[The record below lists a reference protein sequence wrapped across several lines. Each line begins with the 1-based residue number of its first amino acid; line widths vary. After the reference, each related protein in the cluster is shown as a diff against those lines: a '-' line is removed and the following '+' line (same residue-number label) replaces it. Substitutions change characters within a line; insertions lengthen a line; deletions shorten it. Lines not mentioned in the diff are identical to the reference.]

1 MVENLLDNTQ
11 EIISVSEINRRAK
24 SILEENFPFVW
35 IQGEVSNFFSAASG
49 HWYFSLKDESS
60 EIRCAMFANKSHRIT
75 FEPKDGDHLVL
86 NGTLSIFEGRG
97 QYQIIVEHIELA
109 GEGALLKA
117 FEELKKKLLTEGL
130 FDDSLKKKLPSY
142 PRSIAVVTSPDGAV
156 IQDIINVL
164 SRRSPFFSLTVVP
177 TLVQGEKAAPLI
189 CEALNKASNLENIDL
204 IILARG
210 GGSIEDLWA
219 FNNEEV
225 ARTIVSCPIPLVSA
239 VGHETDFTI
248 SDFVADIRAPTP
260 SIAAEII
267 SQPYSELKEIL
278 EGYQSYLLKSVESQF
293 DSQKTRITNLI
304 KRIRHPGDKLR
315 EIGQKVDYLETALIQ
330 EMHQKVSFKKN
341 QLNLSQ
347 LSLQQNSPQ
356 NKVKEAKVYLQN
368 ASKDLLKAFNL
379 KIERKRK
386 LLGELVATIEA
397 VSPLSVLARGYSI
410 ISTEPEGKILSSS
423 DQVEIGQTIS
433 AVLNKGSIKAE
444 VKSKDKDEN

>member
-1 MVENLLDNTQ
+1 MVENQLDNTQ
-11 EIISVSEINRRAK
+11 EIISVSEINKRAK

-49 HWYFSLKDESS
+49 HWYFSLKDETS
-60 EIRCAMFANKSHRIT
+60 EIRCAMFTNKNHHIT

-117 FEELKKKLLTEGL
+117 FEELKKKLQLEGL
-130 FDDSLKKKLPSY
+130 FDDSIKRQLPAY
-142 PRSIAVVTSPDGAV
+142 PKDIAVVTSPDGAV

-164 SRRSPFFSLTVVP
+164 DRRSPFLDLTVVP

-189 CEALNKASNLENIDL
+189 CDALNKVGKLKKVDVV
-204 IILARG
+204 ILARG

-225 ARTIVSCPIPLVSA
+225 ARAIVNCPTPIISA

-248 SDFVADIRAPTP
+248 SDFVSDLRAPTP
-260 SIAAEII
+260 SVAAEII
-267 SQPYSELKEIL
+267 SQPYSELIETL
-278 EGYQSYLLKSVESQF
+278 EGYQNYISRSVISQI
-293 DSQKTRITNLI
+293 DLQRTQITNLI

-315 EIGQKVDYLETALIQ
+315 EISQKLDYVETALIQ
-330 EMHQKVSFKKN
+330 NINQEISFKKN
-341 QLNLSQ
+341 GLNLKD

-356 NKVKEAKVYLQN
+356 NKIKEAKVYLQN
-368 ASKDLLKAFNL
+368 ASKDLLKAL
-379 KIERKRK
+379 KLEIERKSTV
-386 LLGELVATIEA
+386 LAEIVATLQA
-397 VSPLSVLARGYSI
+397 VSPLSVLSRGYSI
-410 ISTEPEGKILSSS
+410 ISTEPDGKILSSS
-423 DQVEIGQTIS
+423 NQVEIGQTIS
-433 AVLNKGSIKAE
+433 AILSKGSIKAE
-444 VKSKDKDEN
+444 IKSKDENEK

>member
-142 PRSIAVVTSPDGAV
+142 PRRIAVVTSPDGAV

-164 SRRSPFFSLTVVP
+164 SRRSPFFDLTVVP

-267 SQPYSELKEIL
+267 SQPYSELKETL

-293 DSQKTRITNLI
+293 DSQRTRITNLI

-341 QLNLSQ
+341 QLNLTQ

-410 ISTEPEGKILSSS
+410 ISTEPDGKILSSS
-423 DQVEIGQTIS
+423 NQVKIGQTIS

>member
-130 FDDSLKKKLPSY
+130 FDNSLKKKLPSY

-164 SRRSPFFSLTVVP
+164 SRRSPFFNLTVVP

-210 GGSIEDLWA
+210 GGAIEDLWA

-225 ARTIVSCPIPLVSA
+225 ARAIVNCPIPLVSA

-267 SQPYSELKEIL
+267 SQPYSELKETL
-278 EGYQSYLLKSVESQF
+278 EGYQGYLLKSVESQF
-293 DSQKTRITNLI
+293 DSQRTRITNLI

-330 EMHQKVSFKKN
+330 EMHQKVSFKEN

-368 ASKDLLKAFNL
+368 ASKDLLKAFDL

-386 LLGELVATIEA
+386 LLGKLVATIEA

-423 DQVEIGQTIS
+423 NQVKIGQTIS
-433 AVLNKGSIKAE
+433 AVLNKGIIKAE

>member
-164 SRRSPFFSLTVVP
+164 SRRSPYFNLIVVP

-189 CEALNKASNLENIDL
+189 CEALNKASDLENIDL

-225 ARTIVSCPIPLVSA
+225 ARAIVNCPIPLVSA

-267 SQPYSELKEIL
+267 SQPYSELKETL

-293 DSQKTRITNLI
+293 DSQRTRITNLI

-315 EIGQKVDYLETALIQ
+315 EIGQKVDYLETTLIQ
-330 EMHQKVSFKKN
+330 EMHQKVSLKKN
-341 QLNLSQ
+341 QLNLTQ

-368 ASKDLLKAFNL
+368 ASKDLLKAFQL

-423 DQVEIGQTIS
+423 GQVKIGQTIS
-433 AVLNKGSIKAE
+433 AVLNKGRIKAE

>member
-164 SRRSPFFSLTVVP
+164 SRRSPFFNLTVVP

-225 ARTIVSCPIPLVSA
+225 ARAIVNCPIPLVSA

-267 SQPYSELKEIL
+267 SQPYSELKETL

-293 DSQKTRITNLI
+293 DSQRTRITNLI

-341 QLNLSQ
+341 QLNLTQ

-368 ASKDLLKAFNL
+368 ASKDLLKAFKI

-423 DQVEIGQTIS
+423 NQVKIGQTIS

>member
-130 FDDSLKKKLPSY
+130 FDDSHKKKLPSY

-164 SRRSPFFSLTVVP
+164 SRRSPFFNLTVVP

-189 CEALNKASNLENIDL
+189 CEALDKASNLENIDL

-225 ARTIVSCPIPLVSA
+225 ARAIVSCPIPLVSA

-267 SQPYSELKEIL
+267 SQPYSELKETL
-278 EGYQSYLLKSVESQF
+278 EGYQSYLLKSFESQF
-293 DSQKTRITNLI
+293 DSQRTRITNLI

-341 QLNLSQ
+341 QLNLTQ

-423 DQVEIGQTIS
+423 NQVKIGQTIS

>member
-1 MVENLLDNTQ
+1 MVENQLDNTQ
-11 EIISVSEINRRAK
+11 EVISVSEINKRAK

-60 EIRCAMFANKSHRIT
+60 EIRCAMFTNKNHHIT

-117 FEELKKKLLTEGL
+117 FEELKKKLQLEGL
-130 FDDSLKKKLPSY
+130 FDDSIKRQLPAY
-142 PRSIAVVTSPDGAV
+142 PKNIAVVTSPDGAV

-164 SRRSPFFSLTVVP
+164 DRRSPFLDLTVVP

-189 CEALNKASNLENIDL
+189 CDALNKVGKLKNIDVV
-204 IILARG
+204 ILARG

-225 ARTIVSCPIPLVSA
+225 ARTIVNCPTPIISA

-248 SDFVADIRAPTP
+248 SDFVSDLRAPTP

-267 SQPYSELKEIL
+267 SQPYSELIETL
-278 EGYQSYLLKSVESQF
+278 EGYQNYISRSVISQI
-293 DSQKTRITNLI
+293 DLQRTQITNLI

-315 EIGQKVDYLETALIQ
+315 EISQKLDYVETALIQ
-330 EMHQKVSFKKN
+330 NINQEISFKKN
-341 QLNLSQ
+341 GLNLKD

-356 NKVKEAKVYLQN
+356 NKIKEAKVYLQN
-368 ASKDLLKAFNL
+368 ASKDLLKAL
-379 KIERKRK
+379 KLEIERKSTV
-386 LLGELVATIEA
+386 LAEIVATLQA
-397 VSPLSVLARGYSI
+397 VSPLSVLSRGYSI
-410 ISTEPEGKILSSS
+410 ISTEPDGKILSSS
-423 DQVEIGQTIS
+423 NQVEIGQTIS
-433 AVLNKGSIKAE
+433 AILSKGSIKAE
-444 VKSKDKDEN
+444 IKSKDENEK

>member
-1 MVENLLDNTQ
+1 MVENQLDNTQ
-11 EIISVSEINRRAK
+11 EIISVSEINKRAK

-49 HWYFSLKDESS
+49 HWYFSLKDETS
-60 EIRCAMFANKSHRIT
+60 EIRCAMFTNKNHHIT

-117 FEELKKKLLTEGL
+117 FEELKKKLQLEGL
-130 FDDSLKKKLPSY
+130 FDDSIKRQLPAY
-142 PRSIAVVTSPDGAV
+142 PKNIAVVTSPDGAV

-164 SRRSPFFSLTVVP
+164 DRRSPFLDLTVVP

-189 CEALNKASNLENIDL
+189 CDALNKVGKLKNIDVV
-204 IILARG
+204 ILARG

-225 ARTIVSCPIPLVSA
+225 ARTIVNCPTPIISA

-248 SDFVADIRAPTP
+248 SDFVSDLRAPTP

-267 SQPYSELKEIL
+267 SQPYSELIETLK
-278 EGYQSYLLKSVESQF
+278 GYQNYISRSLISQI
-293 DSQKTRITNLI
+293 DLQRTQITNLI

-315 EIGQKVDYLETALIQ
+315 EISQKLDYIETALIQ
-330 EMHQKVSFKKN
+330 NINQEISFKKN
-341 QLNLSQ
+341 GLNLKD

-368 ASKDLLKAFNL
+368 SSKDLLKAL
-379 KIERKRK
+379 KLEIERKSK
-386 LLGELVATIEA
+386 VLAEIVATLQA
-397 VSPLSVLARGYSI
+397 VSPLSVLSRGYSI
-410 ISTEPEGKILSSS
+410 ISTEPDGKILSSS
-423 DQVEIGQTIS
+423 NQVEIGQTIS
-433 AVLNKGSIKAE
+433 AILSKGSIKAE
-444 VKSKDKDEN
+444 IKSKDENEK

>member
-1 MVENLLDNTQ
+1 MVENQLDNTQ
-11 EIISVSEINRRAK
+11 EIISVSEINKRAK

-49 HWYFSLKDESS
+49 HWYFSLKDETS
-60 EIRCAMFANKSHRIT
+60 EIRCAMFTNKNHHIT

-117 FEELKKKLLTEGL
+117 FEELKKKLQLEGL
-130 FDDSLKKKLPSY
+130 FDDSIKRQLPAY
-142 PRSIAVVTSPDGAV
+142 PKDIAVVTSPDGAV

-164 SRRSPFFSLTVVP
+164 DRRSPFLDLTVVP

-189 CEALNKASNLENIDL
+189 CDALNKVGKLKKVDVV
-204 IILARG
+204 ILARG

-225 ARTIVSCPIPLVSA
+225 ARAIVNCPTPIISA

-248 SDFVADIRAPTP
+248 SDFVSDLRAPTP
-260 SIAAEII
+260 SVAAEII
-267 SQPYSELKEIL
+267 SQPYSELIETL
-278 EGYQSYLLKSVESQF
+278 EGYQNYISRSVISQI
-293 DSQKTRITNLI
+293 DLQRTQITNLI

-315 EIGQKVDYLETALIQ
+315 EISQKLDYVETALIQ
-330 EMHQKVSFKKN
+330 NINQEISFKKN
-341 QLNLSQ
+341 GLNLKD

-356 NKVKEAKVYLQN
+356 NKIKEAKVYLQN
-368 ASKDLLKAFNL
+368 ASKDLLKAL
-379 KIERKRK
+379 KLEIEKK
-386 LLGELVATIEA
+386 STDLAEIVATLQA
-397 VSPLSVLARGYSI
+397 VSPLSVLSRGYSI
-410 ISTEPEGKILSSS
+410 ISTEPDGKILSSS
-423 DQVEIGQTIS
+423 NQVEIGQTIS
-433 AVLNKGSIKAE
+433 AILSKGSIKAE
-444 VKSKDKDEN
+444 IKSKDENEK

>member
-1 MVENLLDNTQ
+1 MVENQLDNTQ
-11 EIISVSEINRRAK
+11 EIISVSEINKRAK

-60 EIRCAMFANKSHRIT
+60 EIRCAMFTNKNHHIT

-117 FEELKKKLLTEGL
+117 FEELKKKLQLEGL
-130 FDDSLKKKLPSY
+130 FDDSIKRQLPAY
-142 PRSIAVVTSPDGAV
+142 PKNIAVVTSPDGAV

-164 SRRSPFFSLTVVP
+164 DRRSPFLDLTVVP

-189 CEALNKASNLENIDL
+189 CEALNKVGKLKKVDVV
-204 IILARG
+204 ILARG

-225 ARTIVSCPIPLVSA
+225 ARAIVNCPTPIISA

-248 SDFVADIRAPTP
+248 SDFVSDLRAPTP

-267 SQPYSELKEIL
+267 SQPYSELIETL
-278 EGYQSYLLKSVESQF
+278 EGYQNYISRSVISQI
-293 DSQKTRITNLI
+293 DLQRTQITNLI

-315 EIGQKVDYLETALIQ
+315 EISQKLDYVETALIQ
-330 EMHQKVSFKKN
+330 NINQEISFKKN
-341 QLNLSQ
+341 GLNLKD

-368 ASKDLLKAFNL
+368 ASKDLLKAL
-379 KIERKRK
+379 KLEIERKNTV
-386 LLGELVATIEA
+386 LAEIVATLQA
-397 VSPLSVLARGYSI
+397 VSPLSVLSRGYSI
-410 ISTEPEGKILSSS
+410 ISTEPDGKILSSS
-423 DQVEIGQTIS
+423 NQVEIGQSIS
-433 AVLNKGSIKAE
+433 AILSKGSIKAE
-444 VKSKDKDEN
+444 IKSKNENEE

>member
-164 SRRSPFFSLTVVP
+164 SRRSPFFNLTVVP

-225 ARTIVSCPIPLVSA
+225 ARAIVNCPVPLVSA

-267 SQPYSELKEIL
+267 SQPYSELKETL

-293 DSQKTRITNLI
+293 DSQRTRITNLI

-341 QLNLSQ
+341 QLNLTQ

-423 DQVEIGQTIS
+423 DQVKIGQTIS
-433 AVLNKGSIKAE
+433 AVLNKGRIKAE

>member
-75 FEPKDGDHLVL
+75 FEPKNGDHLVL

-142 PRSIAVVTSPDGAV
+142 PRGIAVVTSPDGAV

-189 CEALNKASNLENIDL
+189 CEALNKASDLENIDL

-225 ARTIVSCPIPLVSA
+225 ARAIVNCSIPLVSA

-267 SQPYSELKEIL
+267 SQPYSELKETL

-293 DSQKTRITNLI
+293 DSQRTRITNLI

-341 QLNLSQ
+341 QLNLTQ

-368 ASKDLLKAFNL
+368 ASKDLLKAFKL

-423 DQVEIGQTIS
+423 NQVKIGQTIS

>member
-164 SRRSPFFSLTVVP
+164 SRRSPFFNLTVVP

-225 ARTIVSCPIPLVSA
+225 ARAIVNCPIPLVSA

-267 SQPYSELKEIL
+267 SQPYSELKETL

-293 DSQKTRITNLI
+293 DSQRTRITNLI

-341 QLNLSQ
+341 QLNLTQ

-368 ASKDLLKAFNL
+368 ASKDLLKAFKI

-423 DQVEIGQTIS
+423 DQVKIGQTIS
-433 AVLNKGSIKAE
+433 AVLNKGRIKAE

>member
-164 SRRSPFFSLTVVP
+164 SRRSPFFNLTVVP

-189 CEALNKASNLENIDL
+189 CEALDKASNLKNIDL

-225 ARTIVSCPIPLVSA
+225 ARAIVNCPVPLVSA

-267 SQPYSELKEIL
+267 SQPYSELKETL

-293 DSQKTRITNLI
+293 DSQRTRITNLI

-423 DQVEIGQTIS
+423 NQVKIGQTIS

>member
-75 FEPKDGDHLVL
+75 FEPKNGDHLVL

-164 SRRSPFFSLTVVP
+164 SRRSPFFDLTVVP

-189 CEALNKASNLENIDL
+189 CEALNKASDLENIDL

-225 ARTIVSCPIPLVSA
+225 ARAIVNCPIPLVSA

-267 SQPYSELKEIL
+267 SQPYSELKETL
-278 EGYQSYLLKSVESQF
+278 EGYQGYLLKSVESQF
-293 DSQKTRITNLI
+293 DSQRTHITNLI

-315 EIGQKVDYLETALIQ
+315 EIGQRVDYLETALIQ

-341 QLNLSQ
+341 QLNLTQ

-368 ASKDLLKAFNL
+368 ASKDLLKAFQL

-423 DQVEIGQTIS
+423 NQVKIGQTIS
-433 AVLNKGSIKAE
+433 AVLNKGRIKAE

>member
-75 FEPKDGDHLVL
+75 FEPKNGDHLVL

-164 SRRSPFFSLTVVP
+164 SRRSPFFNLTVVP

-225 ARTIVSCPIPLVSA
+225 ARAIVNCPIPLVSA

-267 SQPYSELKEIL
+267 SQPYSELKETL

-293 DSQKTRITNLI
+293 DSQRTRITNLI

-341 QLNLSQ
+341 QLNLTQ

-368 ASKDLLKAFNL
+368 ASKDLLKAFQL

-423 DQVEIGQTIS
+423 NQVKIGQTIS

>member
-117 FEELKKKLLTEGL
+117 FEELKKKLLKEGL

-164 SRRSPFFSLTVVP
+164 SRRSPFFNLTVVP

-225 ARTIVSCPIPLVSA
+225 ARAIVNCPIPLVSA

-248 SDFVADIRAPTP
+248 SDFVADVRAPTP

-267 SQPYSELKEIL
+267 SQPYSELKETL

-293 DSQKTRITNLI
+293 DSQRTRITNLI

-341 QLNLSQ
+341 QLNLTQ

>member
-1 MVENLLDNTQ
+1 MVENQLDNTQ
-11 EIISVSEINRRAK
+11 EIISVSEINKRAK

-60 EIRCAMFANKSHRIT
+60 EIRCAMFTNKNHHIT

-117 FEELKKKLLTEGL
+117 FEELKKKLQLEGL
-130 FDDSLKKKLPSY
+130 FDDSIKRQLPAY
-142 PRSIAVVTSPDGAV
+142 PKNIAVVTSPDGAV

-164 SRRSPFFSLTVVP
+164 DRRSPFLDLTVVP

-189 CEALNKASNLENIDL
+189 CDALNKVGKLKNIDVV
-204 IILARG
+204 ILARG

-225 ARTIVSCPIPLVSA
+225 AHAIVNCPTPIISA
-239 VGHETDFTI
+239 IGHETDFTI
-248 SDFVADIRAPTP
+248 SDFVSDLRAPTP

-267 SQPYSELKEIL
+267 SQPYSELIETL
-278 EGYQSYLLKSVESQF
+278 EGYQNYISRSVISQI
-293 DSQKTRITNLI
+293 DLQRTQITNLI

-315 EIGQKVDYLETALIQ
+315 EISQKLDYIETTLIQ
-330 EMHQKVSFKKN
+330 NINQEISFKKN
-341 QLNLSQ
+341 GLNLKD

-368 ASKDLLKAFNL
+368 ASKDLLKAL
-379 KIERKRK
+379 KLEIERKNTV
-386 LLGELVATIEA
+386 LAEIVATLQA
-397 VSPLSVLARGYSI
+397 VSPLSVLSRGYSI
-410 ISTEPEGKILSSS
+410 ISTEPDGKILSSS
-423 DQVEIGQTIS
+423 NQVEIGQSIS
-433 AVLNKGSIKAE
+433 AILSKGSIKAE
-444 VKSKDKDEN
+444 IKSKNENEE

>member
-1 MVENLLDNTQ
+1 MVENQLDNTQ
-11 EIISVSEINRRAK
+11 EIISVSEINKRAK

-60 EIRCAMFANKSHRIT
+60 EIRCAMFTNKNHHIT

-117 FEELKKKLLTEGL
+117 FEELKKKLQLEGL
-130 FDDSLKKKLPSY
+130 FDDSIKRQLPAY
-142 PRSIAVVTSPDGAV
+142 PKNIAVVTSPDGAV

-164 SRRSPFFSLTVVP
+164 DRRSPFLDLTVVP

-189 CEALNKASNLENIDL
+189 CEALNKIGKLKKVDVV
-204 IILARG
+204 ILARG

-225 ARTIVSCPIPLVSA
+225 ARAIVNCPTPIISA

-248 SDFVADIRAPTP
+248 SDFVSDLRAPTP

-267 SQPYSELKEIL
+267 SQPYSELIETL
-278 EGYQSYLLKSVESQF
+278 EGYQNYISRSVISQI
-293 DSQKTRITNLI
+293 DLQRTQITNLI

-315 EIGQKVDYLETALIQ
+315 EISQKIDYMETALIQ
-330 EMHQKVSFKKN
+330 NINQEISYKKN
-341 QLNLSQ
+341 GLNLKD

-368 ASKDLLKAFNL
+368 ASKDLLKAL
-379 KIERKRK
+379 KLEIERKSTV
-386 LLGELVATIEA
+386 LAEIVATLQA
-397 VSPLSVLARGYSI
+397 VSPLSVLSRGYSI
-410 ISTEPEGKILSSS
+410 ISTEPDRKILSSAN
-423 DQVEIGQTIS
+423 QVEIGQTIS
-433 AVLNKGSIKAE
+433 AVLSKGSIKAE
-444 VKSKDKDEN
+444 IKSKDENEK

>member
-164 SRRSPFFSLTVVP
+164 SRRSPFFNLTVVP

-189 CEALNKASNLENIDL
+189 CEALDKASNLENIDL

-225 ARTIVSCPIPLVSA
+225 ARAIVNCPIPLVSA
-239 VGHETDFTI
+239 IGHETDFTI

-267 SQPYSELKEIL
+267 SQPYSELKETL

-293 DSQKTRITNLI
+293 DSQRTRITNLI

-330 EMHQKVSFKKN
+330 EIHQKVSFKKN

-410 ISTEPEGKILSSS
+410 ISTEPDGNILSSS

>member
-1 MVENLLDNTQ
+1 M
-11 EIISVSEINRRAK
+11 
-24 SILEENFPFVW
+24 W

-164 SRRSPFFSLTVVP
+164 SRRSPFFNLTVVP

-225 ARTIVSCPIPLVSA
+225 ARAIVNCPIPLVSA

-267 SQPYSELKEIL
+267 SQPYSELKETL
-278 EGYQSYLLKSVESQF
+278 EGYQSYLLKSFESQF
-293 DSQKTRITNLI
+293 DSQRTRITNLI

-341 QLNLSQ
+341 QLNLTQ

-368 ASKDLLKAFNL
+368 ASKDLLKAFKL

-423 DQVEIGQTIS
+423 NQVKIGQTIS

>member
-1 MVENLLDNTQ
+1 MVENQLDNTQ
-11 EIISVSEINRRAK
+11 EIISVSEINKRAK

-60 EIRCAMFANKSHRIT
+60 EIRCAMFTNKNHHIT

-117 FEELKKKLLTEGL
+117 FEELKKKLQLEGL
-130 FDDSLKKKLPSY
+130 FDDSIKRQLPAY
-142 PRSIAVVTSPDGAV
+142 PKNIAVVTSPDGAV

-164 SRRSPFFSLTVVP
+164 DRRSPFLDLTVVP

-189 CEALNKASNLENIDL
+189 CEALNKVGKLKKVDVV
-204 IILARG
+204 ILARG

-225 ARTIVSCPIPLVSA
+225 ARAIVNCPTPIISA

-248 SDFVADIRAPTP
+248 SDFVSDLRAPTP

-267 SQPYSELKEIL
+267 SQPYSELIETL
-278 EGYQSYLLKSVESQF
+278 EGYQNYISRSVISQI
-293 DSQKTRITNLI
+293 DLQRTQITNLI

-315 EIGQKVDYLETALIQ
+315 EISQKLDYVETALIQ
-330 EMHQKVSFKKN
+330 NINQEISFKKN
-341 QLNLSQ
+341 GLNLKD

-356 NKVKEAKVYLQN
+356 NKIKEAKVYLQN
-368 ASKDLLKAFNL
+368 ASKDLLKAL
-379 KIERKRK
+379 KLEIERKSTV
-386 LLGELVATIEA
+386 LAEIVATLQA
-397 VSPLSVLARGYSI
+397 VSPLSVLSRGYSI
-410 ISTEPEGKILSSS
+410 ISTEPDGKILSSAN
-423 DQVEIGQTIS
+423 QVEIGQTIS
-433 AVLNKGSIKAE
+433 AILSKGSIKAE
-444 VKSKDKDEN
+444 IKSKDENEK

>member
-164 SRRSPFFSLTVVP
+164 SRRSPFFNLTVVP

-225 ARTIVSCPIPLVSA
+225 ARAIVNCPIPLVSA

-267 SQPYSELKEIL
+267 SQPYSELKETL
-278 EGYQSYLLKSVESQF
+278 EGYQSYLLKSFESQF
-293 DSQKTRITNLI
+293 DSQRTRITNLI

-315 EIGQKVDYLETALIQ
+315 EIGQRVDYLETALIQ

-341 QLNLSQ
+341 QLNLTQ

-368 ASKDLLKAFNL
+368 ASKDLLKAFQL

-423 DQVEIGQTIS
+423 NQVKIGQTIS
-433 AVLNKGSIKAE
+433 AVLNKGRIKAE

>member
-142 PRSIAVVTSPDGAV
+142 PRGIAVVTSPDGAV

-164 SRRSPFFSLTVVP
+164 SRRSPFFNLTVVP

-225 ARTIVSCPIPLVSA
+225 ARAIVNCPIPLVSA

-267 SQPYSELKEIL
+267 SQPYSELKETL

-293 DSQKTRITNLI
+293 DSQRTRITNLI

-423 DQVEIGQTIS
+423 NQVKIGQTIS

>member
-1 MVENLLDNTQ
+1 MVENQLDNTQ
-11 EIISVSEINRRAK
+11 EIISVSEINKRAK

-60 EIRCAMFANKSHRIT
+60 EIRCAMFTNKNHHIT

-117 FEELKKKLLTEGL
+117 FEELKKKLQLEGL
-130 FDDSLKKKLPSY
+130 FDDSIKRQLPAY
-142 PRSIAVVTSPDGAV
+142 PKDIAVVTSPDGAV

-164 SRRSPFFSLTVVP
+164 DRRSPFLDLTVVP

-189 CEALNKASNLENIDL
+189 CDALNKVGKLKKVDVV
-204 IILARG
+204 ILARG

-225 ARTIVSCPIPLVSA
+225 ARAIVNCPTPIISA

-248 SDFVADIRAPTP
+248 SDFVSDLRAPTP
-260 SIAAEII
+260 SVAAEII
-267 SQPYSELKEIL
+267 SQPYSELIETL
-278 EGYQSYLLKSVESQF
+278 EGYQNYISRSVISQI
-293 DSQKTRITNLI
+293 DLQRTQITNLI

-315 EIGQKVDYLETALIQ
+315 EISQKLDYVETALIQ
-330 EMHQKVSFKKN
+330 NINQEISFKKN
-341 QLNLSQ
+341 GLNLKD

-356 NKVKEAKVYLQN
+356 NKIKEAKVYLQN
-368 ASKDLLKAFNL
+368 ASKDLLKAL
-379 KIERKRK
+379 KLEIERKSTV
-386 LLGELVATIEA
+386 LAEIVATLQA
-397 VSPLSVLARGYSI
+397 VSPLSVLSRGYSI
-410 ISTEPEGKILSSS
+410 ISTEPDGKILSSS
-423 DQVEIGQTIS
+423 NQVEIGQTIS
-433 AVLNKGSIKAE
+433 AILSKGSIKAE
-444 VKSKDKDEN
+444 IKSKDENEK

>member
-164 SRRSPFFSLTVVP
+164 SRRSPYFNLIVVP

-189 CEALNKASNLENIDL
+189 CEALNKASDLENIDL

-225 ARTIVSCPIPLVSA
+225 ARAIVNCPIPLVSA

-267 SQPYSELKEIL
+267 SQPYSELKETL

-293 DSQKTRITNLI
+293 DSQRTRITNLI

-315 EIGQKVDYLETALIQ
+315 EIGQKVDYLETTLIQ
-330 EMHQKVSFKKN
+330 EMHQKVSLKKN
-341 QLNLSQ
+341 QLNLTQ

-386 LLGELVATIEA
+386 LLGELIATIEA

-410 ISTEPEGKILSSS
+410 ISIEPDRKILSSS
-423 DQVEIGQTIS
+423 NQVKIGQTIS

>member
-164 SRRSPFFSLTVVP
+164 SRRSPFFDLTVVP

-225 ARTIVSCPIPLVSA
+225 ARAIVNCPIPLVSA

-267 SQPYSELKEIL
+267 SQPYSELKETL

-293 DSQKTRITNLI
+293 DSQRTRITNLI

>member
-1 MVENLLDNTQ
+1 MVENQLDNTQ
-11 EIISVSEINRRAK
+11 EIISVSEINKRAK

-60 EIRCAMFANKSHRIT
+60 EIRCAMFTNKNHHIT

-117 FEELKKKLLTEGL
+117 FEELKKKLQLEGL
-130 FDDSLKKKLPSY
+130 FDDSIKCQLPAY
-142 PRSIAVVTSPDGAV
+142 PKDIAIVTSPDGAV

-164 SRRSPFFSLTVVP
+164 DRRSPFLDLTVVP

-189 CEALNKASNLENIDL
+189 CDALNKVGKLKKVDVV
-204 IILARG
+204 ILARG

-225 ARTIVSCPIPLVSA
+225 ARAIVNCPTPIISA

-248 SDFVADIRAPTP
+248 SDFVSDLRAPTP

-267 SQPYSELKEIL
+267 SQPYSELIETL
-278 EGYQSYLLKSVESQF
+278 EGYQNYISRSVISQI
-293 DSQKTRITNLI
+293 DLQRTQITNLI

-315 EIGQKVDYLETALIQ
+315 EISQKLDYVETALIQ
-330 EMHQKVSFKKN
+330 NINQEISFKKN
-341 QLNLSQ
+341 GLNLKD

-356 NKVKEAKVYLQN
+356 NKIKEAKVYTQN
-368 ASKDLLKAFNL
+368 ASKDLLKAL
-379 KIERKRK
+379 KLEIERKSTV
-386 LLGELVATIEA
+386 LAEIVATLQA
-397 VSPLSVLARGYSI
+397 VSPLSVLSRGYSI
-410 ISTEPEGKILSSS
+410 ISTEPDGKILSSS
-423 DQVEIGQTIS
+423 NQVEIGQTIS
-433 AVLNKGSIKAE
+433 AILSKGSIKAE
-444 VKSKDKDEN
+444 IKSKDENEK

>member
-164 SRRSPFFSLTVVP
+164 SRRSPFFNLTVVP

-189 CEALNKASNLENIDL
+189 CEALDKASNLENIDL

-225 ARTIVSCPIPLVSA
+225 ARAIVNCPIPLVSA

-267 SQPYSELKEIL
+267 SQPYSELKETL

-293 DSQKTRITNLI
+293 DSQRTRITNLI

-423 DQVEIGQTIS
+423 DQVKIGQTIS

>member
-164 SRRSPFFSLTVVP
+164 SRRSPFFNLTVVP

-189 CEALNKASNLENIDL
+189 CEALDKASNLENIDL

-225 ARTIVSCPIPLVSA
+225 ARAIVNCPIPLVSA

-267 SQPYSELKEIL
+267 SQPYSELKETL

-293 DSQKTRITNLI
+293 DSQRTRITNLI

>member
-1 MVENLLDNTQ
+1 MVENQLDNTQ
-11 EIISVSEINRRAK
+11 EIISVSEINKRAK

-60 EIRCAMFANKSHRIT
+60 EIRCAMFTNKNHHIT

-117 FEELKKKLLTEGL
+117 FEELKKKLQLEGL
-130 FDDSLKKKLPSY
+130 FDDSIKRQLPAY
-142 PRSIAVVTSPDGAV
+142 PKNIAVVTSPDGAV

-164 SRRSPFFSLTVVP
+164 DRRSPFLDLTIVP

-189 CEALNKASNLENIDL
+189 CDALNKVGKLKNIDVA
-204 IILARG
+204 ILARG

-225 ARTIVSCPIPLVSA
+225 ARAIVNCPTPIISA
-239 VGHETDFTI
+239 IGHETDFTI
-248 SDFVADIRAPTP
+248 SDFVSDLRAPTP

-267 SQPYSELKEIL
+267 SQPYSELIETL
-278 EGYQSYLLKSVESQF
+278 EGYQNYISRSVISQI
-293 DSQKTRITNLI
+293 DLQRTQITNLI

-315 EIGQKVDYLETALIQ
+315 EISQKLDYIETTLIQ
-330 EMHQKVSFKKN
+330 NINQEISFKKN
-341 QLNLSQ
+341 GLNLKD

-368 ASKDLLKAFNL
+368 ASKDLLKAL
-379 KIERKRK
+379 KLEIERKNTV
-386 LLGELVATIEA
+386 LAEIVATLQA
-397 VSPLSVLARGYSI
+397 VSPLSVLSRGYSI
-410 ISTEPEGKILSSS
+410 ISTEPDGKILSSS
-423 DQVEIGQTIS
+423 NQVEIGQSIS
-433 AVLNKGSIKAE
+433 AILSKGSIKAE
-444 VKSKDKDEN
+444 IKSKNENEE

>member
-60 EIRCAMFANKSHRIT
+60 EISCAMFANKSHRIT

-142 PRSIAVVTSPDGAV
+142 PRGIAVVTSPDGAV

-164 SRRSPFFSLTVVP
+164 SRRSPFFNLTVVP

-204 IILARG
+204 IILA
-210 GGSIEDLWA
+210 
-219 FNNEEV
+219 
-225 ARTIVSCPIPLVSA
+225 
-239 VGHETDFTI
+239 
-248 SDFVADIRAPTP
+248 
-260 SIAAEII
+260 
-267 SQPYSELKEIL
+267 
-278 EGYQSYLLKSVESQF
+278 
-293 DSQKTRITNLI
+293 
-304 KRIRHPGDKLR
+304 
-315 EIGQKVDYLETALIQ
+315 
-330 EMHQKVSFKKN
+330 
-341 QLNLSQ
+341 
-347 LSLQQNSPQ
+347 
-356 NKVKEAKVYLQN
+356 
-368 ASKDLLKAFNL
+368 
-379 KIERKRK
+379 
-386 LLGELVATIEA
+386 
-397 VSPLSVLARGYSI
+397 
-410 ISTEPEGKILSSS
+410 
-423 DQVEIGQTIS
+423 
-433 AVLNKGSIKAE
+433 
-444 VKSKDKDEN
+444 

>member
-164 SRRSPFFSLTVVP
+164 SRRSPFFNLTVVP

-225 ARTIVSCPIPLVSA
+225 ARAIVNCPIPLVSA

-267 SQPYSELKEIL
+267 SQPYSELKETL

-293 DSQKTRITNLI
+293 DSQRTRITNLI

-341 QLNLSQ
+341 QLNLTQ

-410 ISTEPEGKILSSS
+410 ISTEPDGKILSSS
-423 DQVEIGQTIS
+423 NQVKIGQTIS